1 MIIID
6 ATNLI
11 LGRLA
16 TFAAKQALL
25 GEEVV
30 VVNYEKAIVSGDRKM
45 VIDAYLR
52 KIHRGIPLGG
62 PYYPKQPDR
71 IVRRTIRG
79 MLPRKKAPG
88 EEAFKRVM
96 CYIGVPEKHAGAATV
111 TIDGAHVSKLPNLKY
126 VQLDDIAKN
135 MGARA

>member
-11 LGRLA
+11 LGRIA
-16 TFAAKQALL
+16 TVAAKQALL

-30 VVNYEKAIVSGDRKM
+30 VINCEKTIVTGERKM
-45 VIDAYLR
+45 VINKFLQ
-52 KIHRGIPLGG
+52 KIHRGVPLQG

-79 MLPRKKAPG
+79 MLPYKKAMG
-88 EEAFKRVM
+88 KAAFARVM
-96 CYIGVPEKHAGAATV
+96 CYLGVPEKYANEKTTTIEGAN
-111 TIDGAHVSKLPNLKY
+111 VSKLPNLKY
-126 VQLDDIAKN
+126 VVLSDVAQNL
-135 MGARA
+135 GGRT

>member
-1 MIIID
+1 MIVID

-30 VVNYEKAIVSGDRKM
+30 VVNCEKAVVTGKRKM
-45 VIDAYLR
+45 VIDMFLR
-52 KIHRGIPLGG
+52 KIHRGIPLQG

-79 MLPRKKAPG
+79 MLPRKKALG

-96 CYIGVPEKHAGAATV
+96 CYLGVPEKYVGAGMVTV
-111 TIDGAHVSKLPNLKY
+111 DGAHVSKLPTFNY

-135 MGARA
+135 LGARV